1 MGSREIAAWCLIAL
15 GLVLL
20 TVSGRLDLL
29 LVALPVCFAL
39 WALWTL
45 RCAAGKNELAR

>member
-1 MGSREIAAWCLIAL
+1 MVSQKTVGWCLIAL

-29 LVALPVCFAL
+29 VVVLPVCVVL

-45 RCAAGKNELAR
+45 RCAARKNELAR